1 MKYSGYILDQH
12 TGLEGMGFIGYN
24 HPTQLAEK
32 MRARD
37 RKRLVLA
44 YESNIASMTL
54 SWSVISQKA

>member
-54 SWSVISQKA
+54 S

>member
-32 MRARD
+32 MRARN
-37 RKRLVLA
+37 RKRLVN
-44 YESNIASMTL
+44 ESSTASMAP
-54 SWSVISQKA
+54 SW